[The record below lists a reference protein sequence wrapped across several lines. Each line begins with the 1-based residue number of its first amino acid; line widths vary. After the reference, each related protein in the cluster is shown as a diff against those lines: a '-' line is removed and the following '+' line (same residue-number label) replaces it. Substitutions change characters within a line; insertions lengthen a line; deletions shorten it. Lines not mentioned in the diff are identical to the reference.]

1 MDTRSA
7 PSQTHVAPSGAACG
21 PRLWSAR
28 ACQRNARA
36 APGGSR
42 AQRRHAYGLPYK
54 AQAFS
59 NLEALTRLAETDSAV
74 DQLSAR
80 KSHVAR
86 WIVSY
91 LHTLRTLGNEASHA
105 VQERGERFP
114 NRLEADDLIVLL
126 SQVRRVLDFRLRWRV
141 MRVTSS

>member
-1 MDTRSA
+1 M
-7 PSQTHVAPSGAACG
+7 
-21 PRLWSAR
+21 
-28 ACQRNARA
+28 
-36 APGGSR
+36 
-42 AQRRHAYGLPYK
+42 
-54 AQAFS
+54 
-59 NLEALTRLAETDSAV
+59 TRLAETDSAV

-114 NRLEADDLIVLL
+114 NRLEADGLIVLL
-126 SQVRRVLDFRLRWRV
+126 SQVRRVLDLPLRWRV